1 MAYTGYVQLKPDANL
16 PRLQELSL
24 QLENLNCLVHV
35 DESRR
40 QLTFELNDDDAL
52 WLTTGQITLLLL
64 TYNDIVMQRGQVQ
77 REKSLQA

>member
-16 PRLQELSL
+16 LRLQELSL
-24 QLENLNCLVHV
+24 QLQNLNCQVHV

-77 REKSLQA
+77 QEKSLQA